1 MAVLSLRY
9 GCATDVGRLRSQNQ
23 DRLLARDGL
32 FLVADGMGGQ
42 PAGEVASALA
52 VAELAGLAEPGRE
65 LDVTDLV
72 EAVQQ
77 ANARLLDEG
86 QHDPE
91 RYGLGTT
98 LTGVIRLADGQW
110 AILNIGDSRVYR
122 FADGRLEQLTTDH
135 SAVQQLVDA
144 GLLDPQAALHH
155 PRRNVVTRSLGIQPP
170 PVPDIELRRPE
181 PGERFVICSDGLTNE
196 LSDGEIAAVL
206 TTYEDPQ
213 RAAEALVAQAVTA
226 GGRDNVTVIVV
237 RLDLADTD

>member
-1 MAVLSLRY
+1 MTVLSLRY
-9 GCATDVGRLRSQNQ
+9 GCSTDVGRLRSQNQ

-52 VAELAGLAEPGRE
+52 IAELASLAEPARE
-65 LDVTDLV
+65 LDVTDLI

-86 QHDPE
+86 QRDPE

-110 AILNIGDSRVYR
+110 AILNVGDSRVYR
-122 FADGRLEQLTTDH
+122 FAGDRLEQLTTDH

-144 GLLDPQAALHH
+144 GLLDPRAALHH

-181 PGERFVICSDGLTNE
+181 PGEQFLICSDGLTNE
-196 LSDGEIAAVL
+196 LSDAEIAAVL
-206 TTYEDPQ
+206 AARVDPQ
-213 RAAEALVAQAVTA
+213 EAAEELVAQAVAA
-226 GGRDNVTVIVV
+226 GGRDNVSVIVV
-237 RLDLADTD
+237 RLDLADTN